1 MLEMMEGPRGAQQRE
16 PVLLYSSVFAS
27 RRREFAAGAWMVQVL
42 RSPDWRARFS
52 VVSPRR
58 LRLRRNAALQRL
70 AFTLAERYIAEAKL
84 CSTDER
90 ERQMAKP
97 TTKTVSPAAK
107 KNQRSTLL
115 YRVTLP
121 DDVEKRRI
129 RKTRR
134 DEIAQL
140 RDIAGEVFFG
150 QDRFK
155 ERAFLAAAYDLYRS
169 WLKDG
174 REKIRAADVIK
185 MFKPG
190 VRGTAH
196 PITVILAAAFTTQ
209 DKKIRSK
216 WSLALQYASQNDVR
230 PEELSSF
237 MDQNGGMAGC
247 AQQFARLNR
256 TKRGVSNKKR
266 KVAPRKK

>member
-1 MLEMMEGPRGAQQRE
+1 
-16 PVLLYSSVFAS
+16 VFD
-27 RRREFAAGAWMVQVL
+27 R
-42 RSPDWRARFS
+42 
-52 VVSPRR
+52 
-58 LRLRRNAALQRL
+58 
-70 AFTLAERYIAEAKL
+70 
-84 CSTDER
+84 ER
-90 ERQMAKP
+90 ERLMAKP
-97 TTKTVSPAAK
+97 TTKTVSLATK
-107 KNQRSTLL
+107 KNQRFTLL

-121 DDVEKRRI
+121 DDVKKRRI

-140 RDIAGEVFFG
+140 REIAVEVFFG

-174 REKIRAADVIK
+174 RAEIRAVDVIK
-185 MFKPG
+185 MFKPS

-196 PITVILAAAFTTQ
+196 PITVILAATFTTQ

-216 WSLALQYASQNDVR
+216 WSLALRYASQKNVA

-237 MDQNGGMAGC
+237 MDKNGGMAGC
-247 AQQFARLNR
+247 AQQFARLNK
-256 TKRGVSNKKR
+256 TKRGVSKTKKR
-266 KVAPRKK
+266 VGPKKK